1 MSHLRSSVLV
11 DDSEF
16 HSALCNRSL
25 PWALPPQLKE
35 TEGGLAERY
44 QGENPLSRDVGGK
57 LAREYPL
64 GGDARGG
71 PG

>member
-16 HSALCNRSL
+16 HSALCNRY
-25 PWALPPQLKE
+25 LPPQLKE